1 MNLKLEIKEG
11 HVYNNL
17 LNEIDTDYEKFF
29 KNGELNFHNKN
40 YEKSFQYYHKCILL
54 DPDNEK
60 NIQIIQKL
68 NKNINLYLKKIID
81 CVYHSYNNHNF
92 NVSKYYTL
100 KSLSIYK
107 YFERYIN
114 NNMMKYIKDLNHK
127 LSQLNT
133 ISNDN
138 INSTELY
145 NIKL

>member
-40 YEKSFQYYHKCILL
+40 YEKSFQYHHKCILL

-60 NIQIIQKL
+60 NIQIIRKL
-68 NKNINLYLKKIID
+68 NININLYLKKIID

-92 NVSKYYTL
+92 NIFY
-100 KSLSIYK
+100 
-107 YFERYIN
+107 RYC
-114 NNMMKYIKDLNHK
+114 
-127 LSQLNT
+127 
-133 ISNDN
+133 
-138 INSTELY
+138 LY
-145 NIKL
+145 WTK